1 MGSTTVAT
9 HAVVIGMTVG
19 VVPISLVAGAV
30 CNRAQCA
37 ADQGA
42 APGSSA
48 PAHNA
53 TEYGTAHSAP
63 GCTAQ
68 TSGAWRRVPI
78 GLFLGEKVTVFGVAI
93 PGGDSDHRRSAAAHR
108 RQPRPGQGLS
118 PRHPWRQGVTNNC
131 CSWPSHSYPVRS
143 TPSWAHVLKMY
154 PCNTRS
160 GRPACPFWV
169 PFKPTFRSS
178 RICPACCPA
187 IVPSSLKRPLRLVSN

>member
-1 MGSTTVAT
+1 
-9 HAVVIGMTVG
+9 MTVG

-93 PGGDSDHRRSAAAHR
+93 PGAIAITVVARLRIGGSRA
-108 RQPRPGQGLS
+108 QGKGY
-118 PRHPWRQGVTNNC
+118 RH
-131 CSWPSHSYPVRS
+131 S
-143 TPSWAHVLKMY
+143 TPGA
-154 PCNTRS
+154 R
-160 GRPACPFWV
+160 A
-169 PFKPTFRSS
+169 
-178 RICPACCPA
+178 
-187 IVPSSLKRPLRLVSN
+187 